1 MRWTRI
7 FDHLALFLMAAFFCA
22 AVFLLVQQFSSVS
35 VSDVATHLATLPM
48 RQVLAAAGLTGL
60 SYLVLA
66 GYDFFALRYARRRLP
81 LRDILFASFTA
92 YALSNNVGVQLLSG
106 GSMRYRIYSRFGLNA
121 IEVGAVVVF
130 CATAYTLGVITV
142 GGVLALSDPGAVA
155 NMLHVAQTPV
165 VIGGWILVGI
175 SLFYL
180 ALCALWRHPVA
191 VAGLNLRP
199 PSFPLALAQIAVA
212 STDAVIAGTVV
223 YVLMPASLGIDYQS
237 FLSIYLVAATASV
250 LSLVPGGLGV
260 FETAVTM
267 LTAPPSKAAAL
278 SAFFVYRLI
287 YFIAPLIIALLS
299 FALYEI
305 RHRRGAPA
313 GHKPL

>member
-1 MRWTRI
+1 MRWTRF

-22 AVFLLVQQFSSVS
+22 AVILLVQQFSSVS
-35 VSDVATHLATLPM
+35 IHEVAMHLAALPM
-48 RQVLAAAGLTGL
+48 QQVLAAAGLTVL

-66 GYDFFALRYARRRLP
+66 CYDFFALRYVHRRLR

-92 YALSNNVGVQLLSG
+92 YALSNNVGVQFLSG
-106 GSMRYRIYSRFGLNA
+106 GSMRYRIYSRFGLGA

-130 CATAYTLGVITV
+130 CATAYALGVITV
-142 GGVLALSDPGAVA
+142 GGVLALSEPAV
-155 NMLHVAQTPV
+155 VATLLRVPQALV
-165 VIGGWILVGI
+165 VGGGILLVGI
-175 SLFYL
+175 SLAYL

-199 PSFPLALAQIAVA
+199 PSFALAVAQIAVA
-212 STDAVIAGTVV
+212 SIDAVLAGTVV
-223 YVLMPASLGIDYQS
+223 YVLMPGSFGIGYQA
-237 FLSIYLVAATASV
+237 FLSIYLIAATASV

-287 YFIAPLIIALLS
+287 YFITPLIVALLS
-299 FALYEI
+299 FSLYEI
-305 RHRRGAPA
+305 RRRREVPDS
-313 GHKPL
+313 HNSL